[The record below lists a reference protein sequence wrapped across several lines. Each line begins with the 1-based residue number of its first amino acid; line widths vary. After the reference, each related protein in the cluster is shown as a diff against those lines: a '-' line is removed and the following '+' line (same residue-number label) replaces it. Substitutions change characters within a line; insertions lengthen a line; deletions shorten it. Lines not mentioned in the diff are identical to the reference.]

1 MIFKKGSSQ
10 HNALYYLTYCF
21 NVTDG
26 LFYSVILHLQRQNYT
41 IRLSK
46 PTYGNIMQCLP
57 IK

>member
-26 LFYSVILHLQRQNYT
+26 LFYSVILHLQRQNYA

-46 PTYGNIMQCLP
+46 PT
-57 IK
+57 